1 VKIWDPKDRLGIDD
15 MICNIR
21 SQATNYKIKNI

>member
-21 SQATNYKIKNI
+21 SQGTN